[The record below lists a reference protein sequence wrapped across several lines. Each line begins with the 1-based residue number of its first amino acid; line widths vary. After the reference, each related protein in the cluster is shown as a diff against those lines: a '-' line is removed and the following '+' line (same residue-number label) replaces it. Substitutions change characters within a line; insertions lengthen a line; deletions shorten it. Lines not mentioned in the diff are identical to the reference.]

1 MKFIESMTM
10 ELKKQVVDDIRKTVI
25 AFANSNS
32 GTIYVG
38 IEDDGKVVGVQNV
51 DGEMLRLSNMIR
63 DVIKPDV
70 LGSMCAHYK
79 SCYF

>member
-25 AFANSNS
+25 AFANTNR

-51 DGEMLRLSNMIR
+51 DG
-63 DVIKPDV
+63 
-70 LGSMCAHYK
+70 
-79 SCYF
+79 